1 MLRMMRLTP
10 RIGDSGG
17 SSGCIDSLTPAF
29 SATGSTFLRKYSRL
43 TQSSSSLIGGFAVM
57 SSGTSLRSKL
67 VTTEP
72 PREGVAM
79 LVRTQLKSVIHS

>member
-1 MLRMMRLTP
+1 MLRMMRPTP

-17 SSGCIDSLTPAF
+17 SSGCIESLTPAF
-29 SATGSTFLRKYSRL
+29 SATGSTLRRKYSRFS
-43 TQSSSSLIGGFAVM
+43 QSSSSLIGGFGGDGLGHVVE
-57 SSGTSLRSKL
+57 SKL

-79 LVRTQLKSVIHS
+79 LVRSQLKSVIHS